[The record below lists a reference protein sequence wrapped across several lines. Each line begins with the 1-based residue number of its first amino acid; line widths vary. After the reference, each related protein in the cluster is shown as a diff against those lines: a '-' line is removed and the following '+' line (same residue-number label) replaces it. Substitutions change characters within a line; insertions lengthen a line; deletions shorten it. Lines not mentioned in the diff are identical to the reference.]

1 MNGLFDFG
9 SGRPASASRVPSSR
23 LERMLQMGVT
33 ASGMA
38 ASAMVGGARAW
49 IAGERPDL
57 PDLLFSAGNAE
68 ALAQRL
74 SKMRGA
80 AMKMG
85 QLLSLE
91 GGAILPPALSEALA
105 ILGAQASRMTEG
117 QLRRVLEREYG
128 RDWPSRFAWFGE
140 SPIAAASI
148 GQVHRARTTDGRD
161 LAVKVQFPGVAE
173 SIEGDVDNLAA
184 LVRLSGLVPEHFDLE
199 PLVAEVRRQLLAETD
214 YLREG
219 ESLRRYRDLVAHRTD
234 VLVPDAYEEHT
245 TQRILAMDYV
255 SASPIST
262 LWEQSAPQ
270 SIRDHAGTVVQDLV
284 MRELLDF
291 RFMQSDPNFANFMFD
306 ADSHEIVLLDF
317 GSMVE
322 ISAELSDRY
331 RRLIRAAAAE
341 ELDTVEDLLLE
352 FGWVGPEDLAAQVRG
367 LAKFILVAA
376 EPLRAEGSYDY
387 GTSDLPTRVQELGM
401 ALTFEEGMRR
411 PPPPELVFI
420 HRKLAGT
427 YLLCAQLGARVRTG
441 EMVRPL
447 VSESA
452 PAARSA

>member
-1 MNGLFDFG
+1 
-9 SGRPASASRVPSSR
+9 
-23 LERMLQMGVT
+23 MLQMGVT
-33 ASGMA
+33 AGGMA
-38 ASAMVGGARAW
+38 ASAMVGGARAL
-49 IAGERPDL
+49 IAGERPEL

-91 GGAILPPALSEALA
+91 GGAILPPALSEALS
-105 ILGAQASRMTEG
+105 ILGAQANRMTEG

-173 SIEGDVDNLAA
+173 GIEGDVDNMAA
-184 LVRLSGLVPEHFDLE
+184 LVRMSGMIPDHFDLE
-199 PLVAEVRRQLLAETD
+199 PLIAEVRRQLLAETD

-219 ESLRRYRDLVAHRTD
+219 ESLRRYRELVAHRPD
-234 VLVPDAYEEHT
+234 VVLPDAHAEHT
-245 TQRILAMDYV
+245 TARVLAMDYV

-270 SIRDHAGTVVQDLV
+270 SIRDHAGTVMQDLV
-284 MRELLDF
+284 MRELLEF

-306 ADSHEIVLLDF
+306 AESHEIVLLDF

-322 ISAELSDRY
+322 ISADLSDRY
-331 RRLIRAAAAE
+331 RRLIRAAIAE
-341 ELDTVEDLLLE
+341 QLGTLEDLLLE
-352 FGWVGPEDLAAQVRG
+352 FGWVGPEDLPAQIRG
-367 LAKFILVAA
+367 LASFIVAAA
-376 EPLRAEGSYDY
+376 EPLRSAVPYDY
-387 GTSDLPTRVQELGM
+387 GTSDLAARIQELGM

-427 YLLCAQLGARVRTG
+427 YLLCAQLGARVPTG
-441 EMVRPL
+441 EMVHAL
-447 VSESA
+447 VSESG
-452 PAARSA
+452 ARAHSA